1 MGALDMYGLHK
12 EYMKLLKLANAV
24 GVSEEQAALYRIK
37 ANMVRHR
44 LNIAIRDFGKYNVQK

>member
-12 EYMKLLKLANAV
+12 EYIKLLKQACAE

>member
-12 EYMKLLKLANAV
+12 EYMKLLKLSNAV
-24 GVSEEQAALYRIK
+24 GVSEEQATFYRIK

-44 LNIAIRDFGKYNVQK
+44 LNIAIRDFGKYIVQK